1 MKANRPWSTPWLA
14 IDDRAHW
21 FMPDCPNLLLLDSLE
36 AFTDEH
42 QAPLRA
48 MLQER
53 LA

>member
-21 FMPDCPNLLLLDSLE
+21 FMPDCPNLLLY
-36 AFTDEH
+36 